1 MVGWDKMRGGV
12 GAIQC
17 SPCPMGGP
25 LFLLQPWG
33 VGIKIVVFTDK
44 TSLLN
49 VKFVTNMTV

>member
-33 VGIKIVVFTDK
+33 GGYKYKEGDK
-44 TSLLN
+44 NS
-49 VKFVTNMTV
+49 VTNMTVLYRVKF